1 MKWFC
6 YSLIGVCLLMCSC
19 RTEYVPIEVVRLD
32 SLYFSK
38 ILKDSVYI
46 RDSVLVK
53 GDTVVKNKYV
63 YVYRN
68 LVDTFYVYR
77 DKEIEVPVP
86 VERKLSWWEKMK
98 MDFGGWVIL
107 IVALY
112 VVYRMIRWLVLRYRK
127 SDGDIRLKE

>member
-1 MKWFC
+1 MKWFW
-6 YSLIGVCLLMCSC
+6 YSLIGFCLLMCSC
-19 RTEYVPIEVVRLD
+19 RTKYVPIEVIRLD

-38 ILKDSVYI
+38 VLKDSVYI

-112 VVYRMIRWLVLRYRK
+112 VVYRMIRWLVLKHRK
-127 SDGDIRLKE
+127 STDKRLKE

>member
-6 YSLIGVCLLMCSC
+6 YSLIGFCLLMCSC
-19 RTEYVPIEVVRLD
+19 RTEYVPIEVIRLD

-38 ILKDSVYI
+38 VLKDSVYI
-46 RDSVLVK
+46 RDSVLMK

-112 VVYRMIRWLVLRYRK
+112 VVYRIIRWLVLRYRK

>member
-1 MKWFC
+1 MKWFL
-6 YSLIGVCLLMCSC
+6 YSLIGFCLLMCSC
-19 RTEYVPIEVVRLD
+19 RTEYVPLEVVRLD

-46 RDSVLVK
+46 LDSVLVK

-112 VVYRMIRWLVLRYRK
+112 VVYRMIRWLVLKHRK
-127 SDGDIRLKE
+127 ADIRSLKE

>member
-1 MKWFC
+1 MKWFL
-6 YSLIGVCLLMCSC
+6 YSLIGFCLLMCSC
-19 RTEYVPIEVVRLD
+19 RTEYVPLEVVRLD

-46 RDSVLVK
+46 LDSVLVK

-86 VERKLSWWEKMK
+86 VERKLSWWKKMK

-127 SDGDIRLKE
+127 SDGDTRLKE

>member
-1 MKWFC
+1 MKWLW
-6 YSLIGVCLLMCSC
+6 YSLIGFCLLMCSC
-19 RTEYVPIEVVRLD
+19 RTEYVPIEVIRLD

-38 ILKDSVYI
+38 VLKDSVYI

-107 IVALY
+107 IVAFY